1 MELRASRHLPT
12 MIANLAI
19 TYRCQCRCRTCN
31 IWKKE
36 ETEREELALEE
47 YHALFESNMD
57 VLREVRSIQ
66 ITGGEPFM
74 RRDLP
79 ELVSTIHASLPDCTF
94 WIPTN
99 GMNPRAVEEATK
111 EMLEH
116 LKGRG
121 VGVSVSV
128 DGMGPTHN
136 VQRGVVGSFRKA
148 METLRRLSALREEH
162 PRLGLTVGM
171 TLTPQNYREAS
182 EVYPLARRFGAD
194 FSMRPVNFSDI
205 YYRNMDE
212 RRPLDDVSGEL
223 LPLIR
228 TIARD
233 TVKRKGIIH
242 SAPTLRYMQGIVDY
256 IRDPTYRSLPCA
268 AGEDSFFLDP
278 YGDVYPCIFVDE
290 KMGNIREEQLADL
303 WWTDAASSLRERI
316 SRGDCPGCWVECETY
331 REIYRERTGL
341 GHTALSA
348 LIHPKT
354 LGIN

>member
-1 MELRASRHLPT
+1 

-31 IWKKE
+31 IWKTE

-47 YHALFESNMD
+47 YRALFESD
-57 VLREVRSIQ
+57 ILGEVRSIQ

-99 GMNPRAVEEATK
+99 GMDPRAVEEATK
-111 EMLEH
+111 EMLED
-116 LKGRG
+116 LKGKG

-128 DGMGPTHN
+128 DGMERTHD
-136 VQRGVVGSFRKA
+136 VQRGVGGSFKKA
-148 METLRRLSALREEH
+148 METLRRLSALRDEH
-162 PRLGLTVGM
+162 PGLGLTVGM
-171 TLTPQNYREAS
+171 TLTPENYREAS
-182 EVYPLARRFGAD
+182 EVYTLARRFGAD
-194 FSMRPVNFSDI
+194 FSMRPVNFSEI

-228 TIARD
+228 KIARD

-256 IRDPTYRSLPCA
+256 IRDPTHRRLPCA

-278 YGDVYPCIFVDE
+278 YGDVYPCIFVNE
-290 KMGNIREEQLADL
+290 KMGNIREEQLRDL
-303 WWTDAASSLRERI
+303 WWTDAASSTREQI

-331 REIYRERTGL
+331 REIHRDRIGL
-341 GHTALSA
+341 GRTALRA
-348 LIHPKT
+348 LIHPKD
-354 LGIN
+354 LGLK

>member
-1 MELRASRHLPT
+1 
-12 MIANLAI
+12 MIANLAV
-19 TYRCQCRCRTCN
+19 TYRCQSRCRTCN
-31 IWKKE
+31 IWKTE
-36 ETEREELALEE
+36 ETDREGLTLEE
-47 YHALFESNMD
+47 YHALFESNTD
-57 VLREVRSIQ
+57 LLREVRSIQ

-79 ELVSTIHASLPDCTF
+79 EIVSTIHASLPDCIF

-99 GMNPRAVEEATK
+99 GMDPRAVEEATM

-116 LKGRG
+116 LKDRG
-121 VGVSVSV
+121 IGVSVSV
-128 DGMGPTHN
+128 DGIERTHD
-136 VQRGVVGSFRKA
+136 VQRGVGGSFRKA
-148 METLRRLSALREEH
+148 METLRRLSALRDEH

-182 EVYPLARRFGAD
+182 DVYTLSRRFGAE
-194 FSMRPVNFSDI
+194 FSMRPINFSEI

-212 RRPLDDVSGEL
+212 RRPLDDISGKL

-256 IRDPTYRSLPCA
+256 IRDPTHRSLPCA

-278 YGDVYPCIFVDE
+278 YGDVYPCIFVNE
-290 KMGNIREEQLADL
+290 KMGNVREEQLADL
-303 WWTDAASSLRERI
+303 WWTDAATGIRKRI
-316 SRGDCPGCWVECETY
+316 SSGNCPGCWVECEAY
-331 REIYRERTGL
+331 REIHRHRIGL
-341 GHTALSA
+341 GRTILNA
-348 LIHPKT
+348 LIHPTT

>member
-1 MELRASRHLPT
+1 

-31 IWKKE
+31 IWKTE

-47 YHALFESNMD
+47 YQTLFESKLD
-57 VLREVRSIQ
+57 ILGEVRSIQ

-79 ELVSTIHASLPDCTF
+79 EIVSTIHASLPDCTF

-128 DGMGPTHN
+128 DGMERTHN
-136 VQRGVVGSFRKA
+136 DQRGVDDSFKKA
-148 METLRRLSALREEH
+148 IETLRRLSALREEH
-162 PRLGLTVGM
+162 PGLGLTVGM
-171 TLTPQNYREAS
+171 TLTSENYMEAS

-194 FSMRPVNFSDI
+194 FSMRPVNFSEI

-256 IRDPTYRSLPCA
+256 IRDPTYRRLPCA

-278 YGDVYPCIFVDE
+278 YGDIYPCIFVNE
-290 KMGNIREEQLADL
+290 KMGNIQEQ
-303 WWTDAASSLRERI
+303 SLRELWRSEAASEIRKRI
-316 SRGDCPGCWVECETY
+316 KRGICPRCWVECEAY
-331 REIYRERTGL
+331 REIHRDRIGL
-341 GHTALSA
+341 GRTALNA
-348 LIHPKT
+348 LIHPKY
-354 LGIN
+354 LGVN

>member
-1 MELRASRHLPT
+1 

-31 IWKKE
+31 IWKTE

-47 YHALFESNMD
+47 YHALFESNLD
-57 VLREVRSIQ
+57 FLREVRSIQ

-79 ELVSTIHASLPDCTF
+79 EIVSTIHASLPDCTF

-99 GMNPRAVEEATK
+99 GMNPRAVEEATR

-116 LKGRG
+116 LKDRG
-121 VGVSVSV
+121 IGVSVSV
-128 DGMGPTHN
+128 DGMERTHDD
-136 VQRGVVGSFRKA
+136 QRGVGGSFKKA

-162 PRLGLTVGM
+162 TGLGLTVGM
-171 TLTPQNYREAS
+171 TLTPENYREAS
-182 EVYPLARRFGAD
+182 EVYTLARRFGAD

-228 TIARD
+228 KIARD
-233 TVKRKGIIH
+233 TVKRKGIIP
-242 SAPTLRYMQGIVDY
+242 SAPTLRYMQGVLDY
-256 IRDPTYRSLPCA
+256 IRDPTVRRLPCA
-268 AGEDSFFLDP
+268 AGEDSFFLNP

-290 KMGNIREEQLADL
+290 KMGNVRKEQLADL
-303 WWTDAASSLRERI
+303 WWTDVASSIREKI
-316 SRGDCPGCWVECETY
+316 SRGDCPGCWVECEAY
-331 REIYRERTGL
+331 REIHRDRIGL
-341 GHTALSA
+341 GRTVLSA
-348 LIHPKT
+348 LIHPKN
-354 LGIN
+354 LGLN